1 MLTQYISWVVLPFL
15 VDKIHDLRRN
25 SFTHSMVRERIVTL
39 CEAGMWERGAG
50 DDRFIVT
57 KQHRFAFMGM
67 PRYHS
72 IVRKSMICSITI
84 RVATNSEP

>member
-1 MLTQYISWVVLPFL
+1 MLTQYISQVVLPFL

-57 KQHRFAFMGM
+57 KQHRLPLDRHAKVSQRSAQIHDLLSRNMG
-67 PRYHS
+67 
-72 IVRKSMICSITI
+72 C
-84 RVATNSEP
+84 NEL